1 MTHEVNG
8 TQVSTASPDTDIS
21 FEVGQRRIR
30 KTARAN
36 YLRQVG
42 GTQLARFAHAWASI
56 ADLINVSIEP
66 LRAGSQAL
74 LLVQVLVQL
83 A

>member
-8 TQVSTASPDTDIS
+8 TQVAAASAYTDIS
-21 FEVGQRRIR
+21 LEVGQGRIR
-30 KTARAN
+30 ITARAN

-42 GTQLARFAHAWASI
+42 AQLARFAHAWASFT
-56 ADLINVSIEP
+56 DLINVSIEP
-66 LRAGSQAL
+66 IWAGSQAL
-74 LLVQVLVQL
+74 LRVEVLIQL

>member
-8 TQVSTASPDTDIS
+8 TQVGAASAYTDVSLEIGQGRIS
-21 FEVGQRRIR
+21 
-30 KTARAN
+30 KTAGAN

-42 GTQLARFAHAWASI
+42 AQLARFAHAWASF

-66 LRAGSQAL
+66 IRAGSQAL
-74 LLVQVLVQL
+74 LRIEVLVQL